1 MAKLILLTN
10 NRLLPELIFEKTQIY
25 YANFR
30 ILYVSIIFIITTDPK
45 SSISTCFHVLVM
57 FNIIPDD
64 SGNFPKFSFS
74 ESQGQFFEVEKYLIL
89 NLHKSDCFQ
98 CLMISFSKH
107 HINLLYLTQRP
118 EFQKISN
125 LFFNF
130 EIWDPVPY
138 ISVLAWIFHHWPH
151 KAENKKSASHH
162 LK

>member
-1 MAKLILLTN
+1 MKFGYK
-10 NRLLPELIFEKTQIY
+10 LLPELIFEKTQIY

-30 ILYVSIIFIITTDPK
+30 ILYFSIIFIIKTYPK

-57 FNIIPDD
+57 FYIIPDD

-74 ESQGQFFEVEKYLIL
+74 EPRHQFFEAEKCLIL
-89 NLHKSDCFQ
+89 DLFISDCFQ
-98 CLMISFSKH
+98 LLLVSFSKH

-125 LFFNF
+125 LFFKF

-138 ISVLAWIFHHWPH
+138 FSVFCMDFSSLPH

>member
-1 MAKLILLTN
+1 MKFGCE
-10 NRLLPELIFEKTQIY
+10 LLPELIFEKTQIY

-30 ILYVSIIFIITTDPK
+30 ILHFSISFTIKTYPK

-57 FNIIPDD
+57 FYIIPDD

-74 ESQGQFFEVEKYLIL
+74 EPGDQFFEAEKCLIL
-89 NLHKSDCFQ
+89 DLFISDCFQ
-98 CLMISFSKH
+98 FLLVSFSKH